1 MKFIVNNIKFKKVIK
16 MVTNLIDDD
25 LEQIEINEVGILNT
39 FGWIFKNS
47 LNEFR
52 TSIDRSLGYLDKII
66 LPMIMASKKDKSY
79 NPFAEIIEKYAIH
92 ILTNKLEKEGYK
104 LLPLGYS
111 ADLTLEKED
120 HILSI
125 DIKTANLENS
135 SDFKGTINVGIN
147 QLTHVS
153 KLPISRK
160 NFLPGPFYVYPTIPT
175 YYTFPDGRKKYVFTY
190 GLMFIY
196 PSYSNLMEDIREEY
210 NNIQNFFKDKV
221 EGILIDKF
229 ARFLNKDKEIVKKIL
244 NSKPEKSAYT
254 KEELI
259 IENIIRGIFI
269 NEAENDELQRELD
282 ITPSEREKINNF
294 SNKIKEF
301 SNKLREM
308 DLKPIAI
315 VAIAIPNGLLK
326 DKYLDKFVSG
336 KDYAKSTRY
345 HYEDGIFEIIKE
357 RSNKIIP
364 RVIFLSYDENYLKE
378 LKKNF
383 KKISILDLEIKE
395 I

>member
-1 MKFIVNNIKFKKVIK
+1 
-16 MVTNLIDDD
+16 MVTTPIDDD
-25 LEQIEINEVGILNT
+25 LEQIEINEAGILIT

-125 DIKTANLENS
+125 DIKTANLENP
-135 SDFKGTINVGIN
+135 SDFKRTINVGIN

-153 KLPISRK
+153 KLPISGK
-160 NFLPGPFYVYPTIPT
+160 NFLPGPFYVYPTIPP

-196 PSYSNLMEDIREEY
+196 PSYSNSMEQIRNEY
-210 NNIQNFFKDKV
+210 NNLQKFFKDKV

-229 ARFLNKDKEIVKKIL
+229 ARSLNKDKEIVKKIL

-269 NEAENDELQRELD
+269 NETENHKLQRELD
-282 ITPSEREKINNF
+282 INQSEKEIIKNF

-315 VAIAIPNGLLK
+315 IAIAIPNGLLK

-357 RSNKIIP
+357 RNNKIIP
-364 RVIFLSYDENYLKE
+364 RVIFLSLDEKYLKE

-383 KKISILDLEIKE
+383 KKIRILDFEIKE